1 MSIDR
6 MIRPDAI
13 KVVAWDFDGVLNRN
27 IEDGI
32 FAWSRN
38 FESDLGLSLE
48 SFSRFLFQGRFRQAM
63 VGEACLVEL
72 VGEWAGANDAAGRE
86 DEILDY
92 WFTRDA
98 LHDPDVL
105 AMVEALRQRG
115 VSNVMATNNEIHR
128 TAFIES
134 TMGFADHMDRIFAA
148 GRMRVAKPDLD
159 YFRHIEQALGMA
171 GEDFLLVDDMAENV
185 EAARELGWQAFHFT
199 EGAHDALADALRL

>member
-1 MSIDR
+1 

-13 KVVAWDFDGVLNRN
+13 KVVAWDFDGVLNGN
-27 IEDGI
+27 IQDGV
-32 FAWSRN
+32 FAWSRD
-38 FESDLGLSLE
+38 FETDLGLSLE
-48 SFSRFLFQGRFRQAM
+48 SFRSFLFQGRFRQAM

-72 VGEWAGANDAAGRE
+72 VGEWAESNGAAGRE
-86 DEILDY
+86 GEILDY

-105 AMVEALRQRG
+105 LMVETLRQRG

-148 GRMRVAKPDLD
+148 GRMKVAKPDPN
-159 YFRHIEQALGMA
+159 YFRHIEQALGVE
-171 GEDFLLVDDMAENV
+171 GEAFLLVDDMAENV
-185 EAARELGWQAFHFT
+185 KAARALGWQAFHFT
-199 EGAHDALADALRL
+199 EGAHNALADALQL

>member
-1 MSIDR
+1 
-6 MIRPDAI
+6 MIRPEAI

-27 IEDGI
+27 IEDGV

-38 FESDLGLSLE
+38 FETDLGLSLE
-48 SFSRFLFQGRFRQAM
+48 SFSGFLFQGRFQKAM

-72 VGEWAGANDAAGRE
+72 VGEWAGSNGAAGRE
-86 DEILDY
+86 SEILDY

-98 LHDPDVL
+98 MHDPDVL
-105 AMVEALRQRG
+105 LMVETLRQRG

-148 GRMRVAKPDLD
+148 GRMRVAKPDPD
-159 YFRHIEQALGMA
+159 YFRHIEQALGVA
-171 GEDFLLVDDMAENV
+171 GEEVLLVDDMEENV
-185 EAARELGWQAFHFT
+185 KSARQLGWQAFHFT
-199 EGAHDALADALRL
+199 EGAHKALTAALNL